1 MVTNTI
7 LHARTVLSE
16 MSCTGRPAVGAVILP
31 KKFGSMV
38 DQSKMTVRLV
48 APEVTTQIP
57 ALKAWLISRLKGL
70 PRDEGS
76 VITPAA
82 PDPGVPEHEPDATL
96 KSFTVALAIPV
107 PISRRRNT
115 PAEPFTIVV
124 VAVVMLVPEDPA
136 KTSRPDVSVRRE

>member
-1 MVTNTI
+1 M
-7 LHARTVLSE
+7 
-16 MSCTGRPAVGAVILP
+16 ILP

-96 KSFTVALAIPV
+96 NSFTVALATPV
-107 PISRRRNT
+107 AMITRRRT
-115 PAEPFTIVV
+115 PADPFTVVV
-124 VAVVMLVPEDPA
+124 VAVMMLVPVDPA
-136 KTSRPDVSVRRE
+136 KTSRPEVSVTRE